1 MVKHYLKNG
10 QQVESVAG
18 IVIKRNEFK
27 SLYQTIENI
36 EKRMGVKTN
45 EKAVGGV
52 HD

>member
-36 EKRMGVKTN
+36 EKRMGVNTN
-45 EKAVGGV
+45 EEVGRV

>member
-27 SLYQTIENI
+27 SLYKTIENI
-36 EKRMGVKTN
+36 EKRMGVN
-45 EKAVGGV
+45 ASEEVGRV